1 MTLAD
6 EYSHSKFVDPVP
18 DDENYVKER
27 DGDGLTISVISL
39 MKLFRRSLELACYHL
54 LKALNS
60 QVHCALDMTMFH
72 LKNGVFAVFLLIINK
87 LEVPKRKRAGKSGDC
102 GLSSDYKC
110 EAQVLLN
117 KQTMQCKLNP
127 KWKANNKEQ

>member
-6 EYSHSKFVDPVP
+6 EYSHSKVVDSVS
-18 DDENYVKER
+18 DDENYVEER
-27 DGDGLTISVISL
+27 DGDGLTTSVISL

-60 QVHCALDMTMFH
+60 QVHCALDKTMLH
-72 LKNGVFAVFLLIINK
+72 LKNEVFAVFLLIINK

-102 GLSSDYKC
+102 GLSGDYKR

-117 KQTMQCKLNP
+117 KQTKNV
-127 KWKANNKEQ
+127 N

>member
-6 EYSHSKFVDPVP
+6 VYAYSKIVDSVP
-18 DDENYVKER
+18 DAENYVEER
-27 DGDGLTISVISL
+27 DGDGLTTSVISL
-39 MKLFRRSLELACYHL
+39 MKLFRRSLELAFYHL

-60 QVHCALDMTMFH
+60 QVHCALDKTMLH
-72 LKNGVFAVFLLIINK
+72 LKNEVFAVFLLIINK

-102 GLSSDYKC
+102 GLSSDYKR

-117 KQTMQCKLNP
+117 KQT
-127 KWKANNKEQ
+127 NNVN

>member
-6 EYSHSKFVDPVP
+6 EYSHSKVVDSVP
-18 DDENYVKER
+18 DAENYVEER
-27 DGDGLTISVISL
+27 DGDGLTTSVISL
-39 MKLFRRSLELACYHL
+39 MKLFRRSLELAFYHL

-60 QVHCALDMTMFH
+60 QVHCALDMTIILF
-72 LKNGVFAVFLLIINK
+72 KNEVFAVFLLIINK

-102 GLSSDYKC
+102 GLSSDYKR

-117 KQTMQCKLNP
+117 KQT
-127 KWKANNKEQ
+127 NNVN